1 MADEQVIV
9 TKFTADL
16 SDLEKGVSDYEKTLN
31 DARGASDS
39 LDKSTKNLG
48 ATTGDLA
55 AKMRVTA
62 NEAAKTAQSTAQIGS
77 EAAKADGPL
86 RRMVTSIANFGRGAR
101 DGFRGAI
108 KEVGGFRG
116 VVSQLGAGV
125 KGSLATVGNGFKAI
139 SGSIP

>member
-16 SDLEKGVSDYEKTLN
+16 TDLEKGVSDYEKTLN

-55 AKMRVTA
+55 AKMR
-62 NEAAKTAQSTAQIGS
+62 E
-77 EAAKADGPL
+77 
-86 RRMVTSIANFGRGAR
+86 R
-101 DGFRGAI
+101 
-108 KEVGGFRG
+108 
-116 VVSQLGAGV
+116 
-125 KGSLATVGNGFKAI
+125 
-139 SGSIP
+139 